1 MVSTGTHEGPPERAR
16 VVLAEADSSLASRL
30 RLLLFRSDRY
40 LVTIVP
46 DGQQLLKEFAARE
59 FDLLFVDPALP
70 GCGDVGILR
79 KLRDA
84 GTLVNVPT
92 IALLHTKRP
101 PARIDAWH
109 LGVVDCVVWPVS
121 DEELLVRAASALRI
135 GKTRETS
142 RERASDLAGRL
153 TCLAFAEVVSMISS
167 QRRGGVLSLTMPR
180 GKAKVLF
187 HDGRIVHATFLG
199 LSGHAAIFALM
210 AEEHGTFEFHS
221 VDIAV
226 DELSRTVTW
235 NPTALIMEGA
245 RLIDERRAASVLP
258 APVAPVA
265 PIEPVAAEP
274 EVPSTPTDHG

>member
-1 MVSTGTHEGPPERAR
+1 MVSTGTNEGPPERAR
-16 VVLAEADSSLASRL
+16 VVLADSDSSLASRL

-46 DGQQLLKEFAARE
+46 DGPQLLREFAARE
-59 FDLLFVDPALP
+59 FDLLLVDPALP

-92 IALLHTKRP
+92 IALLHTKRA

-121 DEELLVRAASALRI
+121 DEELLVRAAAALRI
-135 GKTRETS
+135 GKTREVT

-226 DELSRTVTW
+226 DEVSRTVTW

-245 RLIDERRAASVLP
+245 RLIDERRAASV
-258 APVAPVA
+258 APVRTDP
-265 PIEPVAAEP
+265 EPEP
-274 EVPSTPTDHG
+274 EVPAAPATDQG